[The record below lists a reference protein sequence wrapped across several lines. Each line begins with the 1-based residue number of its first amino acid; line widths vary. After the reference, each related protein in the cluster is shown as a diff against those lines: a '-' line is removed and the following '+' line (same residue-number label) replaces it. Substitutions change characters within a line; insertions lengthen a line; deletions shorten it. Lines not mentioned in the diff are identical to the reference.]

1 MLFWEGTAE
10 PATSEDVT
18 IGHENTGVVVE
29 VGKNAKGFMV
39 GDKIGCLGCS
49 YACCEFYF

>member
-49 YACCEFYF
+49 YACCGFYF